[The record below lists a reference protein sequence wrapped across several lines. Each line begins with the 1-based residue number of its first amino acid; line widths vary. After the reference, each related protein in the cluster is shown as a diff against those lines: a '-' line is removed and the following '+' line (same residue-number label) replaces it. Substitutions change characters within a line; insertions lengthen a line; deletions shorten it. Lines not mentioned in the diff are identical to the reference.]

1 MYKWRIFGGPE
12 RIRTADLC
20 NANAA
25 LYQLSYRP
33 VFHMEQWC
41 PHPDLNQDYR
51 LRTPM
56 FYPIELWGQ
65 GFT

>member
-1 MYKWRIFGGPE
+1 MSAFCGGPE

-33 VFHMEQWC
+33 VLAYPMDCAGAGFA
-41 PHPDLNQDYR
+41 HPALSSIGRSLR
-51 LRTPM
+51 LAMLGGPKT
-56 FYPIELWGQ
+56 
-65 GFT
+65 